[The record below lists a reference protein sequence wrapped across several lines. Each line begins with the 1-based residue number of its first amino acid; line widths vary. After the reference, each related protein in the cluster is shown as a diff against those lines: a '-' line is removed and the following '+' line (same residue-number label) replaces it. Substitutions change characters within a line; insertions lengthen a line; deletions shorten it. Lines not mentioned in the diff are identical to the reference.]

1 MTITEAVIALFLIAY
16 CALTVFQLLN
26 LGVNID
32 GRAER
37 AECAVAV
44 ASRHMQR
51 LRQWAETPANFESDW
66 STQVGTSVDAEFP
79 EYQVTVEATSETL
92 YSPCSQLESN
102 WAPPSNPVDD
112 RRKMPNTFKKVLIT
126 ASWKPGSASSQ
137 VTIVSLVGAPSQR
150 LATLN
155 IQTTSPYNVP
165 MNHDEAVNATVVAQ
179 DAGGNNLKDV
189 FFRWWHRPTSV
200 SGSVGSFPPTGQTRD
215 GRTTQFKHFYCIQ
228 TVSGI
233 SQPVYGPAGNLT
245 VSVAG
250 RCCADVG
257 GDLTLQMGP

>member
-32 GRAER
+32 ARAER

-44 ASRHMQR
+44 ASKHMER
-51 LRQWAETPANFESDW
+51 LRQWAQTPANFDSNW
-66 STQVGTSVDAEFP
+66 STQVGTIVDTEFP
-79 EYQVTVEATSETL
+79 EYQVTITATNETL

-102 WAPPSNPVDD
+102 WAPPFNPVDD
-112 RRKMPNTFKKVLIT
+112 RRKMPNTFKKVLIA
-126 ASWKPGSASSQ
+126 ASWKPGSPSSQ

-150 LATLN
+150 LATLT

-165 MNHDEAVNATVVAQ
+165 MNQDEAVNATVVAQ

-189 FFRWWHRPTSV
+189 FFKWSHTPSSV
-200 SGSVGSFPPTGQTRD
+200 TGSVGSFPPAGQTRD
-215 GRTTQFKHFYCIQ
+215 GRTMQFKHFYCIQ
-228 TVSGI
+228 MVSGI

-250 RCCADVG
+250 RCGADAG
-257 GDLTLQMGP
+257 GNLTLQMGP